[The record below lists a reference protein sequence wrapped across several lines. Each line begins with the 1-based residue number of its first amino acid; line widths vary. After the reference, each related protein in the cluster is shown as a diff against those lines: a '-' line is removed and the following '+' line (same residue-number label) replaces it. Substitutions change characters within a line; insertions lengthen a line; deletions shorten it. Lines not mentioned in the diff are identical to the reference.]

1 MNPLR
6 NIRIKTLLASLRS
19 KTNELWSRKNT
30 FLLISASL
38 EVGVPIVNSFES
50 VPAFYEPLSSEIEA
64 VCAALSK
71 GLLFSEMTSQDFNGP
86 IPSWIR
92 LVSKYENGKITK
104 GIKRLSRFGD
114 KPLPLRIIL
123 NWIFWRSEPERFSS
137 WLQVVLIGLL
147 FVPVLP
153 WQRTKDGIVV
163 LGIFKGDVQNIY
175 SMGLS
180 GSENGAYLNNLNTY
194 LDGADPVKNIVD
206 RKQFTSI
213 GRSYGYSDDDIQC
226 AFTKE
231 IYLRVIESDNKI
243 NQFLDR
249 GSPSPVPIVW
259 MYRVASNQIL
269 KALVSQPEYSN
280 LIKRFEFHCAKSPLN
295 RALNKSSKK

>member
-1 MNPLR
+1 
-6 NIRIKTLLASLRS
+6 
-19 KTNELWSRKNT
+19 
-30 FLLISASL
+30 
-38 EVGVPIVNSFES
+38 
-50 VPAFYEPLSSEIEA
+50 
-64 VCAALSK
+64 
-71 GLLFSEMTSQDFNGP
+71 
-86 IPSWIR
+86 